1 MSVNIIE
8 HRKPFGSVVKG
19 THAEAVYSDG
29 SGSFGFWS
37 GVVPTR
43 EVIDRLWSDGYNTAP
58 ANLSLVSV
66 TIKEF

>member
-1 MSVNIIE
+1 MVKITE
-8 HRKPFGSVVKG
+8 QRKPLGSTIKG

-37 GVVPTR
+37 GFVPTS
-43 EVIDRLWSDGYNTAP
+43 EIINRLWSDGYNPAP